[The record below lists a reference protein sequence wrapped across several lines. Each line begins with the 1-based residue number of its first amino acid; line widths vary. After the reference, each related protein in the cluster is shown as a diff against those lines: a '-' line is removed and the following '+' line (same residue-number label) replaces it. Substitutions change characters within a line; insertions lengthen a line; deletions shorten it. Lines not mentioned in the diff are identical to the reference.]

1 MSYKIFEAYGIEAE
15 YMVVDRDTLAIT
27 HLVEDILKAQNNGI
41 LADEVIDGEVAWS
54 NELVDHVIEIKCNG
68 PKSDLGLTRK
78 NFHQS
83 LLKINR
89 YLKGQNAC
97 LLPTAM
103 HPFMQPLKETKLWP
117 HGSGEIYSAYD
128 RIFSCQGHGWS
139 NLQSVHINFPWD
151 NEEEFKRLHAAIR
164 VVLPII
170 PAIAASSP
178 IFGEQFGPVPDNR
191 LSFYHQNQAK
201 IPSIAGKII
210 PEAIF
215 TLKGYQEMLAGIY
228 RDIAPFDPEGILQH
242 PWLNSRGAIVKF
254 DLKAIEIRLVDI
266 QECPLMDFTIA
277 SLVIE
282 LVKLMANEKWVP
294 LDTLMEQK
302 TENLAKIYHAQNNWN
317 SPKINDSDYLAL
329 FSLQATEMDTAELW
343 RHLLSEITPALHPEF
358 AVAAEII
365 LNKGNLSQRIKSSL
379 PQKPSR
385 EQIHKLYQKLCEHL
399 ENDTPF
405 LS

>member
-1 MSYKIFEAYGIEAE
+1 
-15 YMVVDRDTLAIT
+15 
-27 HLVEDILKAQNNGI
+27 
-41 LADEVIDGEVAWS
+41 
-54 NELVDHVIEIKCNG
+54 
-68 PKSDLGLTRK
+68 
-78 NFHQS
+78 